1 MYVAQGTK
9 LDEVLRRT
17 HLPRASVNRAYA
29 TRVPVPRDSEHTA
42 NDGYYGSDPGTILE
56 ETEVENMAPEP
67 DEREPLEPEEPTPDL
82 RQALSTL
89 SNRELLS
96 TLDLTLLELERR
108 LYRYAHEGEELIY
121 MADEG
126 LLLASRAGARLGQA
140 LSAAE
145 HAEAHLQVVG
155 VGEWRPTSTHPSWD
169 DEPRLTEEDSLTE
182 ENEEDS

>member
-1 MYVAQGTK
+1 MYVAQGTR
-9 LDEVLRRT
+9 LDQELRRT
-17 HLPRASVNRAYA
+17 YHPRASVSRAGA
-29 TRVPVPRDSEHTA
+29 THISVAPDSNQTA
-42 NDGYYGSDPGTILE
+42 NGGYYWSEPDTTLE
-56 ETEVENMAPEP
+56 ETEVEDMAPEP
-67 DEREPLEPEEPTPDL
+67 NEREPLEPDEPTPDFG
-82 RQALSTL
+82 QALSTL

-145 HAEAHLQVVG
+145 HAVAHLQVVG
-155 VGEWRPTSTHPSWD
+155 VGEWHPHQHP
-169 DEPRLTEEDSLTE
+169 PRVG
-182 ENEEDS
+182 

>member
-1 MYVAQGTK
+1 MV
-9 LDEVLRRT
+9 
-17 HLPRASVNRAYA
+17 
-29 TRVPVPRDSEHTA
+29 
-42 NDGYYGSDPGTILE
+42 
-56 ETEVENMAPEP
+56 PEP
-67 DEREPLEPEEPTPDL
+67 DEREPLEREEPTPDL
-82 RQALSTL
+82 RRAL

-96 TLDLTLLELERR
+96 TLDLTLLELEKR

-155 VGEWRPTSTHPSWD
+155 VGEWRPTSTNPSWD
-169 DEPRLTEEDSLTE
+169 DEPRLSEGDSLTE
-182 ENEEDS
+182 EDS

>member
-1 MYVAQGTK
+1 
-9 LDEVLRRT
+9 
-17 HLPRASVNRAYA
+17 
-29 TRVPVPRDSEHTA
+29 
-42 NDGYYGSDPGTILE
+42 
-56 ETEVENMAPEP
+56 MAPEP

-155 VGEWRPTSTHPSWD
+155 VGEWHPTSTHPSWD
-169 DEPRLTEEDSLTE
+169 DEPRLTEEELAVDHASLARSLPRPQPGDGLALCGGPGLAGAAAKGRPARPATHRPGARHRRLAGGAGRWCSP
-182 ENEEDS
+182 DRGPA

>member
-1 MYVAQGTK
+1 VA
-9 LDEVLRRT
+9 
-17 HLPRASVNRAYA
+17 P
-29 TRVPVPRDSEHTA
+29 DSNQTE
-42 NDGYYGSDPGTILE
+42 NGGYYWSDPDTTLE
-56 ETEVENMAPEP
+56 ETEVEDMAPEP

-82 RQALSTL
+82 GQALSTL

-145 HAEAHLQVVG
+145 HAVAHLQVVG
-155 VGEWRPTSTHPSWD
+155 VGGWHPTSTRPAWD

-182 ENEEDS
+182 EDEEDS

>member
-1 MYVAQGTK
+1 MIA
-9 LDEVLRRT
+9 
-17 HLPRASVNRAYA
+17 
-29 TRVPVPRDSEHTA
+29 
-42 NDGYYGSDPGTILE
+42 
-56 ETEVENMAPEP
+56 
-67 DEREPLEPEEPTPDL
+67 REPEKPTPDL

-155 VGEWRPTSTHPSWD
+155 VGEWRPTSTRPSWD
-169 DEPRLTEEDSLTE
+169 DEPRLKGEDSLTE

>member
-1 MYVAQGTK
+1 M
-9 LDEVLRRT
+9 
-17 HLPRASVNRAYA
+17 
-29 TRVPVPRDSEHTA
+29 A
-42 NDGYYGSDPGTILE
+42 NGGYYGSDPGTTLE

-67 DEREPLEPEEPTPDL
+67 DEREPLEPEDPTPDL

-155 VGEWRPTSTHPSWD
+155 VGEWHPTSTHPSWD

>member
-1 MYVAQGTK
+1 VRST
-9 LDEVLRRT
+9 VNLRRA
-17 HLPRASVNRAYA
+17 HG
-29 TRVPVPRDSEHTA
+29 
-42 NDGYYGSDPGTILE
+42 GYYWSDLDTTLE
-56 ETEVENMAPEP
+56 ETEVEDMAPEP
-67 DEREPLEPEEPTPDL
+67 NERKPEEPTPDL
-82 RQALSTL
+82 GQALSTL

-126 LLLASRAGARLGQA
+126 LLLAARAGARLGQA

-145 HAEAHLQVVG
+145 HAMAHLQVVG
-155 VGEWRPTSTHPSWD
+155 VGEWHPTSTRPAWD

-182 ENEEDS
+182 EDEEDP

>member
-1 MYVAQGTK
+1 
-9 LDEVLRRT
+9 
-17 HLPRASVNRAYA
+17 
-29 TRVPVPRDSEHTA
+29 
-42 NDGYYGSDPGTILE
+42 
-56 ETEVENMAPEP
+56 MAPEP

-155 VGEWRPTSTHPSWD
+155 VGEWRPTSTPPRGMTSRGLRERTLLLKRMKRTPSL
-169 DEPRLTEEDSLTE
+169 PVAVS
-182 ENEEDS
+182 